1 MYSFR
6 NRPEK
11 LAFLLVSKA
20 RTTSLNLPTMFTP
33 GIRAHGTVAGTKNA
47 GADKKSRNRV
57 GISEAFFR
65 IYFLFRNEYMYKS
78 VAYLLTM
85 HVYCVYQKVQAT
97 FYFWKIAETSGLL
110 IIF

>member
-11 LAFLLVSKA
+11 LAVLLVSKA
-20 RTTSLNLPTMFTP
+20 RTNSLKLPTMFTP
-33 GIRAHGTVAGTKNA
+33 GIRAHGTVAGT
-47 GADKKSRNRV
+47 
-57 GISEAFFR
+57 
-65 IYFLFRNEYMYKS
+65 YKS

-85 HVYCVYQKVQAT
+85 HVYCVYQKVQTT

-110 IIF
+110 FNF